1 MRKKHVMII
10 FWIGLFVFGSLYF
23 VKIQTGRN
31 LFGYISRKIRGE
43 YETYITVSKFEDS
56 ERGYYTEYAGDRY
69 LYFDDGENIIYD
81 YETKEKLIEA
91 KGEINSF
98 CANNRYIFFIK
109 GTSIF
114 QCGFNGE
121 VHGMVDIPDDE
132 RLSFIYVDEQNLYCE
147 GEKGFYFLSAENITG
162 KQEPVNME
170 ENSEKRTVRINGA
183 EIKFWFKSRKGILL
197 GFETERLEDIKE
209 VNDRGYIKVY
219 TDKQES
225 YLSILLLP
233 QRTGKEVA
241 YRDSSCIGIF
251 EGEMYFVS
259 DKIYCLTESKQYI
272 KVKNSPVYGNSD
284 IQYLSNIRSGNYLI
298 VLSENYYYKMPG
310 GSSNT
315 GSVGDFMEADICLV
329 DLKKKKTVKEYH
341 IYEGQVIYMSD
352 SQYAI
357 LKDGII
363 KFYRM
368 KDNMLIKTEKIK
380 EYKTGQDYLVEVC
393 HDKLFF
399 IGEEGVLQ
407 VIDTDS
413 VSM

>member
-1 MRKKHVMII
+1 M
-10 FWIGLFVFGSLYF
+10 
-23 VKIQTGRN
+23 
-31 LFGYISRKIRGE
+31 
-43 YETYITVSKFEDS
+43 
-56 ERGYYTEYAGDRY
+56 
-69 LYFDDGENIIYD
+69 
-81 YETKEKLIEA
+81 
-91 KGEINSF
+91 
-98 CANNRYIFFIK
+98 
-109 GTSIF
+109 
-114 QCGFNGE
+114 
-121 VHGMVDIPDDE
+121 
-132 RLSFIYVDEQNLYCE
+132 
-147 GEKGFYFLSAENITG
+147 G

-393 HDKLFF
+393 HDKSLRK
-399 IGEEGVLQ
+399 ESKVVQTKKQL
-407 VIDTDS
+407 
-413 VSM
+413 

>member
-1 MRKKHVMII
+1 
-10 FWIGLFVFGSLYF
+10 
-23 VKIQTGRN
+23 
-31 LFGYISRKIRGE
+31 
-43 YETYITVSKFEDS
+43 
-56 ERGYYTEYAGDRY
+56 
-69 LYFDDGENIIYD
+69 
-81 YETKEKLIEA
+81 
-91 KGEINSF
+91 
-98 CANNRYIFFIK
+98 
-109 GTSIF
+109 
-114 QCGFNGE
+114 
-121 VHGMVDIPDDE
+121 
-132 RLSFIYVDEQNLYCE
+132 
-147 GEKGFYFLSAENITG
+147 
-162 KQEPVNME
+162 ME

-225 YLSILLLP
+225 YLSN
-233 QRTGKEVA
+233 
-241 YRDSSCIGIF
+241 
-251 EGEMYFVS
+251 
-259 DKIYCLTESKQYI
+259 I
-272 KVKNSPVYGNSD
+272 K
-284 IQYLSNIRSGNYLI
+284 SGNYLM
-298 VLSENYYYKMPG
+298 VLSENYYYKMPR

-329 DLKKKKTVKEYH
+329 DLKKMVKEYH

-352 SQYAI
+352 NQYAT

-368 KDNMLIKTEKIK
+368 KDNMLIKTEKVK
-380 EYKTGQDYLVEVC
+380 EYKTGQDYQVEVC